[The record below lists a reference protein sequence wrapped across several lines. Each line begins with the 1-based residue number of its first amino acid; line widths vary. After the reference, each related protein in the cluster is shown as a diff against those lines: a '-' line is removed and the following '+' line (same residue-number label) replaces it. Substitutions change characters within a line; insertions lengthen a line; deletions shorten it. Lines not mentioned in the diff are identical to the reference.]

1 VPRFDNDMSGWYSKF
16 AHNRGLIIMAW
27 FDRNSGGKKLPEAEA
42 EKPSMPAQPT
52 PEAEAQPVV
61 AGPKMKAEAVPTPSE
76 PRLVGQLHKGSRI
89 TGQLAFEGSVRID
102 GSVEGEIRCLE
113 TLTIGEGAEVRA
125 RISSRVV
132 IIRGKVEGNVTAKDK
147 VELLAP
153 GRLFGNVST
162 PRLIITEGVVFDGD
176 CSMGAAKQ
184 GGVAS
189 SKSLNTEKVAVAQA
203 SKLQPDSSK

>member
-1 VPRFDNDMSGWYSKF
+1 
-16 AHNRGLIIMAW
+16 MAW
-27 FDRNSGGKKLPEAEA
+27 FDRNPGGKKISDGEAENA
-42 EKPSMPAQPT
+42 SMPT
-52 PEAEAQPVV
+52 PSTLEPDPPPVAV
-61 AGPKMKAEAVPTPSE
+61 TPKSKIESAVSPSE
-76 PRLVGQLHKGSRI
+76 PRLVGHLHKGSRI
-89 TGQLAFEGSVRID
+89 TGQLSFEGSVRID

-132 IIRGKVEGNVTAKDK
+132 IVRGKVEGNVTAKDK

-176 CSMGAAKQ
+176 CSMGAAKE
-184 GGVAS
+184 GGVVGS
-189 SKSLNTEKVAVAQA
+189 RTLNAEKVAVAQS
-203 SKLQPDSSK
+203 SKLQPDSNK

>member
-1 VPRFDNDMSGWYSKF
+1 
-16 AHNRGLIIMAW
+16 MAW
-27 FDRNSGGKKLPEAEA
+27 FDRNPGGKKIPEPES
-42 EKPSMPAQPT
+42 EKASMLAQST
-52 PEAEAQPVV
+52 PEPEPPIPV
-61 AGPKMKAEAVPTPSE
+61 APKAKVERVPTPSE

-102 GSVEGEIRCLE
+102 GSVEGEIRCHE

-132 IIRGKVEGNVTAKDK
+132 IIRGKVEGNVTARDK
-147 VELLAP
+147 VELLTP

-176 CSMGAAKQ
+176 CSMGAAKEV
-184 GGVAS
+184 GVAS
-189 SKSLNTEKVAVAQA
+189 SKLNAEKVAVAQA
-203 SKLQPDSSK
+203 SKLQTDSNK

>member
-1 VPRFDNDMSGWYSKF
+1 MV
-16 AHNRGLIIMAW
+16 W
-27 FDRNSGGKKLPEAEA
+27 FDRNPGGKKSPEPEADKA
-42 EKPSMPAQPT
+42 LLVGQPT
-52 PEAEAQPVV
+52 PTAKPAPVTV
-61 AGPKMKAEAVPTPSE
+61 EPKVKVERVPTASE
-76 PRLVGQLHKGSRI
+76 PRLVGHLHKGSRI

-147 VELLAP
+147 IELLAP

>member
-1 VPRFDNDMSGWYSKF
+1 MV
-16 AHNRGLIIMAW
+16 W
-27 FDRNSGGKKLPEAEA
+27 FDRNPGGKKSPEPETDKAL
-42 EKPSMPAQPT
+42 SVAQPPT
-52 PEAEAQPVV
+52 PTANPAPVAV
-61 AGPKMKAEAVPTPSE
+61 EPKVKVERVPTTSE
-76 PRLVGQLHKGSRI
+76 PRLVGHLHKGSRI

-147 VELLAP
+147 IELLAP

-176 CSMGAAKQ
+176 CSMGAAKEIT
-184 GGVAS
+184 GVAS
-189 SKSLNTEKVAVAQA
+189 SKSFNAEKVAVAQA
-203 SKLQPDSSK
+203 PKLQTDSNK

>member
-1 VPRFDNDMSGWYSKF
+1 
-16 AHNRGLIIMAW
+16 MAW
-27 FDRNSGGKKLPEAEA
+27 FDRNSGGKK
-42 EKPSMPAQPT
+42 T
-52 PEAEAQPVV
+52 PEAETEKAPMLAQSTTEPEPPPVL
-61 AGPKMKAEAVPTPSE
+61 AAPKTEVESVPTPSE

-176 CSMGAAKQ
+176 CSMGAAKE

-189 SKSLNTEKVAVAQA
+189 SKSLNAEKVAVAQA
-203 SKLQPDSSK
+203 SKLQSDSSK

>member
-1 VPRFDNDMSGWYSKF
+1 
-16 AHNRGLIIMAW
+16 MAW
-27 FDRNSGGKKLPEAEA
+27 FDRNSGGKKIPEAEA
-42 EKPSMPAQPT
+42 EKASMPAQST
-52 PEAEAQPVV
+52 PEPEPPPVSV
-61 AGPKMKAEAVPTPSE
+61 APKAKVERVPTPSE

-113 TLTIGEGAEVRA
+113 TVTIGEGAEVRA

-132 IIRGKVEGNVTAKDK
+132 IIRGKVEGNVTAKDR
-147 VELLAP
+147 VELLTP

-162 PRLIITEGVVFDGD
+162 PHLIITEGVVFDGD
-176 CSMGAAKQ
+176 CSMGTAKE
-184 GGVAS
+184 GGVAG
-189 SKSLNTEKVAVAQA
+189 SKSLIAEKVAVAQA

>member
-1 VPRFDNDMSGWYSKF
+1 
-16 AHNRGLIIMAW
+16 MAW
-27 FDRNSGGKKLPEAEA
+27 FDRNPSGKKIPDGQAEKASMLTQSAPEAE
-42 EKPSMPAQPT
+42 PS
-52 PEAEAQPVV
+52 PVLV
-61 AGPKMKAEAVPTPSE
+61 APKIKVEGAATPSE
-76 PRLVGQLHKGSRI
+76 TRLVGQLHKGSRI

-102 GSVEGEIRCLE
+102 GNVEGEIRCLE

-125 RISSRVV
+125 TISSRVV

-176 CSMGAAKQ
+176 CSMGAAKE
-184 GGVAS
+184 GGVAGP
-189 SKSLNTEKVAVAQA
+189 KSLSAEKVAVAQS
-203 SKLQPDSSK
+203 SKLRPDSSK

>member
-1 VPRFDNDMSGWYSKF
+1 
-16 AHNRGLIIMAW
+16 MAW
-27 FDRNSGGKKLPEAEA
+27 FDRNSSGKKVPEAEV
-42 EKPSMPAQPT
+42 EKASVSAQST
-52 PEAEAQPVV
+52 SEPEAPAVLAAAKNKVER
-61 AGPKMKAEAVPTPSE
+61 VPTPSE

-102 GSVEGEIRCLE
+102 GSIEGEIRCLE
-113 TLTIGEGAEVRA
+113 TLTVGEGAEVRA

-132 IIRGKVEGNVTAKDK
+132 IIRGKVEGNITAKDR

-176 CSMGAAKQ
+176 CSMGAAKE

-189 SKSLNTEKVAVAQA
+189 SKSLNTEKVSMAQA
-203 SKLQPDSSK
+203 SKLQPDSGK

>member
-1 VPRFDNDMSGWYSKF
+1 MLTQS
-16 AHNRGLIIMAW
+16 A
-27 FDRNSGGKKLPEAEA
+27 PEAE
-42 EKPSMPAQPT
+42 PS
-52 PEAEAQPVV
+52 PVLV
-61 AGPKMKAEAVPTPSE
+61 APKIKVEGAATPSE
-76 PRLVGQLHKGSRI
+76 TRLVGQLHKGSRI

-102 GSVEGEIRCLE
+102 GNVEGEIRCLE

-125 RISSRVV
+125 TISSRVV

-176 CSMGAAKQ
+176 CSMGAAKE
-184 GGVAS
+184 GGVAGP
-189 SKSLNTEKVAVAQA
+189 KSLSAEKVAVAQS
-203 SKLQPDSSK
+203 SKLRPDSSK

>member
-1 VPRFDNDMSGWYSKF
+1 MV
-16 AHNRGLIIMAW
+16 W
-27 FDRNSGGKKLPEAEA
+27 FDRNPGGKKIAEPEADKA
-42 EKPSMPAQPT
+42 PSVSQTTPTAKPAAVAVEPKARVERVPA
-52 PEAEAQPVV
+52 A
-61 AGPKMKAEAVPTPSE
+61 SE
-76 PRLVGQLHKGSRI
+76 SRLVGQLHKGSRI

-102 GSVEGEIRCLE
+102 GSVEGEIRCHE

-147 VELLAP
+147 IELLAP

-176 CSMGAAKQ
+176 CSMGAAKEI

-189 SKSLNTEKVAVAQA
+189 SKSLNAEKVAVAQA
-203 SKLQPDSSK
+203 PKLQTDSNK

>member
-1 VPRFDNDMSGWYSKF
+1 
-16 AHNRGLIIMAW
+16 MAW
-27 FDRNSGGKKLPEAEA
+27 FDRNPGGKKISDPEAA
-42 EKPSMPAQPT
+42 KVSMLAQST
-52 PEAEAQPVV
+52 PEPEPAPVAV
-61 AGPKMKAEAVPTPSE
+61 APKAKVDRVPTPSE
-76 PRLVGQLHKGSRI
+76 PRLVGHLHKGSRI

-132 IIRGKVEGNVTAKDK
+132 IIRGKVEGNVTAKDR
-147 VELLAP
+147 VELLTP

-176 CSMGAAKQ
+176 CSMGAAKE

-189 SKSLNTEKVAVAQA
+189 AKSLNAERVAVAQA
-203 SKLQPDSSK
+203 PKLQPDSSK

>member
-1 VPRFDNDMSGWYSKF
+1 
-16 AHNRGLIIMAW
+16 MAW
-27 FDRNSGGKKLPEAEA
+27 FDRNPGGKKSPEPEADNA
-42 EKPSMPAQPT
+42 LSVAQPIPT
-52 PEAEAQPVV
+52 TKPAPVAV
-61 AGPKMKAEAVPTPSE
+61 EPKAKVEHVPTASE
-76 PRLVGQLHKGSRI
+76 PRLVGHLHKGSRI

-147 VELLAP
+147 IELLAP

-176 CSMGAAKQ
+176 CSMGAAKEIT
-184 GGVAS
+184 GVAS
-189 SKSLNTEKVAVAQA
+189 SKSLNAEKVAVAQA
-203 SKLQPDSSK
+203 PKLQTDSNK

>member
-1 VPRFDNDMSGWYSKF
+1 
-16 AHNRGLIIMAW
+16 MAW
-27 FDRNSGGKKLPEAEA
+27 FDRNAGGKKIPETETDKAPSVSQTTPTA
-42 EKPSMPAQPT
+42 KPA
-52 PEAEAQPVV
+52 AV
-61 AGPKMKAEAVPTPSE
+61 AVEPKAKVERVPE

-102 GSVEGEIRCLE
+102 GSVEGEIRCHE

-125 RISSRVV
+125 RISSRAV

-147 VELLAP
+147 IELLAP

-176 CSMGAAKQ
+176 CSMGAAKEIS
-184 GGVAS
+184 GVAG
-189 SKSLNTEKVAVAQA
+189 SKSLNAEKVAVAQA
-203 SKLQPDSSK
+203 PKLQTDSNK

>member
-1 VPRFDNDMSGWYSKF
+1 
-16 AHNRGLIIMAW
+16 MAW
-27 FDRNSGGKKLPEAEA
+27 FDRNSGGKKIPEADKAPVIAHSTTEA
-42 EKPSMPAQPT
+42 EPVPLVVA
-52 PEAEAQPVV
+52 PEAKGER
-61 AGPKMKAEAVPTPSE
+61 VPTPSE

-102 GSVEGEIRCLE
+102 GSVEGEIRCHE

-125 RISSRVV
+125 RIASRVV
-132 IIRGKVEGNVTAKDK
+132 IIRGKVEGNVTAKDR

-176 CSMGAAKQ
+176 CSMGAAKEI
-184 GGVAS
+184 GGIAS
-189 SKSLNTEKVAVAQA
+189 SKSSNAEKVAAAQTP
-203 SKLQPDSSK
+203 KLQSDSHK

>member
-1 VPRFDNDMSGWYSKF
+1 
-16 AHNRGLIIMAW
+16 MAW
-27 FDRNSGGKKLPEAEA
+27 FDRNPGGKKTSEPETVKA
-42 EKPSMPAQPT
+42 SVLAQST
-52 PEAEAQPVV
+52 PEAEPAPVPV
-61 AGPKMKAEAVPTPSE
+61 TTKAKLERVPTPSE

-102 GSVEGEIRCLE
+102 GSVEGEIRCHE

-147 VELLAP
+147 VELLVP

-176 CSMGAAKQ
+176 CSMGTAKELS
-184 GGVAS
+184 GVAS
-189 SKSLNTEKVAVAQA
+189 SKSLNAEKVVAVAQA
-203 SKLQPDSSK
+203 PKLQTDSNK

>member
-1 VPRFDNDMSGWYSKF
+1 
-16 AHNRGLIIMAW
+16 MAW
-27 FDRNSGGKKLPEAEA
+27 FDRNPGGKKIPDAEA
-42 EKPSMPAQPT
+42 EKASMLAQSTSEPEPT
-52 PEAEAQPVV
+52 PVLV
-61 AGPKMKAEAVPTPSE
+61 APKIKVERVPTPSE
-76 PRLVGQLHKGSRI
+76 PRLVGHLHKGSRI

-176 CSMGAAKQ
+176 CSMGAAKEA
-184 GGVAS
+184 GVAS
-189 SKSLNTEKVAVAQA
+189 SKSLNAEKVAVAQA

>member
-1 VPRFDNDMSGWYSKF
+1 
-16 AHNRGLIIMAW
+16 MAW

-52 PEAEAQPVV
+52 PEAEAPPVL
-61 AGPKMKAEAVPTPSE
+61 AAPKNEVERVPKPAE

-125 RISSRVV
+125 RISSRIV

-184 GGVAS
+184 GGVA
-189 SKSLNTEKVAVAQA
+189 KSLNTEKVAVAQA

>member
-1 VPRFDNDMSGWYSKF
+1 
-16 AHNRGLIIMAW
+16 MAW
-27 FDRNSGGKKLPEAEA
+27 FDRNSGGKKIPEVEG
-42 EKPSMPAQPT
+42 EKASMPAKST
-52 PEAEAQPVV
+52 PESELPPMAA
-61 AGPKMKAEAVPTPSE
+61 APKIKAERFPTLSE
-76 PRLVGQLHKGSRI
+76 PRLVGHLHKGSRI

-132 IIRGKVEGNVTAKDK
+132 IIRGKVEGNVTAKDR
-147 VELLAP
+147 VELLTP

-176 CSMGAAKQ
+176 CSMGAAKE
-184 GGVAS
+184 GGVAG
-189 SKSLNTEKVAVAQA
+189 SKGLNAEKIAVAQS

>member
-1 VPRFDNDMSGWYSKF
+1 
-16 AHNRGLIIMAW
+16 MAW
-27 FDRNSGGKKLPEAEA
+27 FDRNSGGKK
-42 EKPSMPAQPT
+42 T
-52 PEAEAQPVV
+52 PEPEPVKAPSVAQISVE
-61 AGPKMKAEAVPTPSE
+61 PKAKNEPAASE

-147 VELLAP
+147 IELLAP

-176 CSMGAAKQ
+176 CSMGAANEIS
-184 GGVAS
+184 GVAS
-189 SKSLNTEKVAVAQA
+189 SKSVNAEKVAVVQA
-203 SKLQPDSSK
+203 PKLQTESNK

>member
-1 VPRFDNDMSGWYSKF
+1 MV
-16 AHNRGLIIMAW
+16 W
-27 FDRNSGGKKLPEAEA
+27 FDRNPGGKKSPEPEADKA
-42 EKPSMPAQPT
+42 LLVAQPT
-52 PEAEAQPVV
+52 PTAKPAPVAV
-61 AGPKMKAEAVPTPSE
+61 EPKVKVERVPTASE
-76 PRLVGQLHKGSRI
+76 PRLVGHLHKGSRI

-147 VELLAP
+147 IELLAP

-176 CSMGAAKQ
+176 CSMGAAKEIT
-184 GGVAS
+184 GVAS
-189 SKSLNTEKVAVAQA
+189 SKSFNAEKVAVAQA
-203 SKLQPDSSK
+203 PKLQTDSNK

>member
-1 VPRFDNDMSGWYSKF
+1 
-16 AHNRGLIIMAW
+16 MAW
-27 FDRNSGGKKLPEAEA
+27 FDRNSGGKKIPEVEG
-42 EKPSMPAQPT
+42 EKASMPAKST
-52 PEAEAQPVV
+52 PEPELPPV
-61 AGPKMKAEAVPTPSE
+61 AAAPKIKAERVPTLSE
-76 PRLVGQLHKGSRI
+76 PRLVGHLHKGSRI

-132 IIRGKVEGNVTAKDK
+132 IIRGKVEGNVTAKDR
-147 VELLAP
+147 VELLTP

-176 CSMGAAKQ
+176 CSMGAAKE

-189 SKSLNTEKVAVAQA
+189 SKSLNAEKVAVAQA

>member
-1 VPRFDNDMSGWYSKF
+1 
-16 AHNRGLIIMAW
+16 MAW
-27 FDRNSGGKKLPEAEA
+27 FDRNPGGKKIPEADKAAVIAQPTAEA
-42 EKPSMPAQPT
+42 E
-52 PEAEAQPVV
+52 PVPVLV
-61 AGPKMKAEAVPTPSE
+61 APKAKGERVPMPSE
-76 PRLVGQLHKGSRI
+76 PRLVGHLHKGSRI

-102 GSVEGEIRCLE
+102 GSVEGEIRCHE

-132 IIRGKVEGNVTAKDK
+132 IIRGKLEGNVTAKDR

-176 CSMGAAKQ
+176 CSMGAAKEI

-189 SKSLNTEKVAVAQA
+189 SKSLNAEKVAAAQA
-203 SKLQPDSSK
+203 PKLQTDSNK